1 MPIMV
6 LVYTLL
12 CSGNLFEIASVRRH
26 FEFRTEN
33 GTMYIFLKEGR
44 GCQRFTRM
52 GDTGMFKSL
61 ASGLTSSEI
70 NKLIENSTMMDTF
83 CHYANT
89 LRSNSVKIRATDPGN
104 FENVYDNLY
113 NLTLLELKK
122 EIGDDEN
129 LLKCKT

>member
-1 MPIMV
+1 MRTRERKRYQTSFNFGALV
-6 LVYTLL
+6 LL
-12 CSGNLFEIASVRRH
+12 
-26 FEFRTEN
+26 
-33 GTMYIFLKEGR
+33 
-44 GCQRFTRM
+44 RFTRM

-89 LRSNSVKIRATDPGN
+89 LHSNSVKIRATDPGN

-129 LLKCKT
+129 LLKCIT